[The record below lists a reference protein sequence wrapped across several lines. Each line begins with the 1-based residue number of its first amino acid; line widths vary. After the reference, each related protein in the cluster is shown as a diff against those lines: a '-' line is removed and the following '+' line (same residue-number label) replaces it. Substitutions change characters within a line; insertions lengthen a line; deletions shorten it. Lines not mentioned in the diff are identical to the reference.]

1 MKPFLGL
8 LDANKTLAFF
18 FSAFSGFPPN
28 ACEKAFMSR
37 TSHVFLVIS
46 TLIFCSLC
54 LMLLIFG
61 GPFFW
66 GELPHTKGVY
76 ILDFFCC
83 INHFN
88 SKWRM
93 KHLALFVVGA
103 AFLRPTRCKQN
114 SRDFFK
120 APFRSFLRMLAK
132 KRL

>member
-1 MKPFLGL
+1 M
-8 LDANKTLAFF
+8 
-18 FSAFSGFPPN
+18 
-28 ACEKAFMSR
+28 
-37 TSHVFLVIS
+37 
-46 TLIFCSLC
+46 
-54 LMLLIFG
+54 IFG
-61 GPFFW
+61 DFNFDILLTVLDVFNFLWSIFW

-114 SRDFFK
+114 SRIFFCAFSEFPPNACEKAFMSRTSHDFW
-120 APFRSFLRMLAK
+120 
-132 KRL
+132 